1 MSKKVFAVHAGR
13 HPRRRCPM
21 FVDLPLEEGERPQA
35 VRLTAEDGRELPAQV
50 CAPHPLSARPGAPN
64 SVRVTFVLPE
74 LAAEQSLRL
83 TLAPGAKAP
92 DSPAGVEVKDDG
104 KANVSVTV
112 GGQPLTIYRYLGNPM
127 RPCFFPLLGP
137 GGKRVTRSWPI
148 TEEIADDPRDHPH
161 HRSLWVSHG
170 DVNGVDNW
178 GEGEASGY
186 QLHRELLAASGGP
199 VLGVVDARNDWT
211 DHEQRKML
219 EERRVL
225 TAYAVGEEERLFD
238 FDVSLTATEGDV
250 RLGDTKEGGII
261 AFRVAG
267 AIDGNHGGLIENSYG
282 GLGEGECWGK
292 RAQWCDYSGEL
303 EGERLGLAIFDHPR
317 SFRHPTFWHVRD
329 YGMYTA
335 NPFGWHDFYA
345 DPSVDGSHLL
355 PRGASLHFH
364 YRVYLHR
371 GEAGAAGVAD
381 RYHDYA
387 NPPAIEILD

>member
-1 MSKKVFAVHAGR
+1 MPKHTFAVHAGR

-21 FVDLPLEEGERPQA
+21 VLHVPVEGARPEA
-35 VRLTAEDGRELPAQV
+35 VRITTEAGQELPAQ
-50 CAPHPLSARPGAPN
+50 ASSPHPLSPHPGARN
-64 SVRVTFVLPE
+64 HLRVTFMLPE

-83 TLAPGAKAP
+83 ALELGAEGRGSPPG
-92 DSPAGVEVKDDG
+92 VQVKDDG
-104 KANVSVTV
+104 KANVAVTV
-112 GGQPLTIYRYLGNPM
+112 GGQPLTVYRYLGNPV

-148 TEEIADDPRDHPH
+148 TDDIAEDPHDHPH

-170 DVNGVDNW
+170 DINGVDNW
-178 GEGEASGY
+178 GEGEASGS
-186 QLHRELLAASGGP
+186 QLHRELLGASGGP
-199 VLGVVDARNDWT
+199 VFGFVDALNDWT

-225 TAYAVGEEERLFD
+225 TAYAVGEDERLFD
-238 FDVSLTATEGDV
+238 FDVCLTATEGDV

-335 NPFGWHDFYA
+335 NPFGWHDFYG
-345 DPSVDGSHLL
+345 DPSADGSHLL

-371 GEAGAAGVAD
+371 GDAREAGVAD

-387 NPPAIEILD
+387 NPPAVEMLD

>member
-1 MSKKVFAVHAGR
+1 MVL
-13 HPRRRCPM
+13 
-21 FVDLPLEEGERPQA
+21 DLPLEGARPEA
-35 VRLTAEDGRELPAQV
+35 VRLTTEDGQELPAQA
-50 CAPHPLSARPGAPN
+50 CSPHPLSAHPGAEN
-64 SVRVTFVLPE
+64 RLRLTFLLPE

-83 TLAPGAKAP
+83 TLEPGAAGP
-92 DSPAGVEVKDDG
+92 GSPPAVEVKDDG

-112 GGQPLTIYRYLGNPM
+112 GGQLLTVYRYLGNPV

-148 TEEIADDPRDHPH
+148 TDDIADDPRDHPH

-178 GEGEASGY
+178 GEGGGHGF
-186 QLHRELLAASGGP
+186 QLHRELLGASGGP
-199 VLGVVDARNDWT
+199 VFGFVDARNDWT

-225 TAYAVGEEERLFD
+225 TAYAIGEDERLFD
-238 FDVSLTATEGDV
+238 FDVCLTATEGDV

-303 EGERLGLAIFDHPR
+303 EGERFGLAIFDHPR
-317 SFRHPTFWHVRD
+317 SFRHPTYWHVRD

-335 NPFGWHDFYA
+335 NPFGWHDFYG

-371 GEAGAAGVAD
+371 GEAGEAGVAD

-387 NPPAIEILD
+387 SPPAVEMLD